1 MPPAR
6 DQRRRRRL
14 PDKET
19 LVEIEESVR
28 GRELSGFAAKLGRLL
43 LIAIPLTGM
52 FFLLNVPQY
61 LGWLVFNE
69 QYMGLFLGL
78 GLCATYLIIPAKP
91 VRGRN
96 RVPWYDVI
104 ASLAGLVI
112 GLYIFIFYPSI
123 VNSLGDIS
131 PERVILGCITILLL
145 AEASRRLVGW
155 PLVIIAACFVFYA
168 FFAYIFPGDF
178 YGKGWTI
185 NRLATYLYLD
195 ANGIFGQALQVGASI
210 VVVFVIFG
218 EVLYVVGGAEFLSD
232 FSLSLMGR
240 YRGGQAKIAIVS
252 SSLFGNIS
260 GSAVANVVVDGAF
273 TIPMMKKAG
282 YPAPVAAAIEA
293 TASTGGQIM
302 PPVMGAAAFLIA
314 EYLQIPYAQVALAAA
329 VPAILYYVT
338 LFIQVDLLAA
348 RNGIHGLPRAEVPDL
363 LPVLK
368 RSASF
373 VVPLTV
379 LILWMFI
386 LNRRPEESGLLAAL
400 AALIVG
406 FLTPGVKIGWQ
417 EILKILTN
425 AGRGMLEIVAITGL
439 AGVVI
444 GILQLTGLGFTL
456 TLTLLNIGQSNALLL
471 LVLTA
476 IVSIILGMGMPTTA
490 VYVLLAVLVAP
501 GLAKLGIVPIAAHLF
516 IFYFGMLSMVTPPV
530 CMASYAAASI
540 GKTDPVKTGWEAMRL
555 CSIAYVVPFLF
566 VFSPSLLLI
575 GHWHEVVLSV
585 ITAIVG
591 SILLGVGIVGY
602 LFRPVGWLKRLLF
615 TVAAVGLLIPVTY
628 TGKFAALTWATNAM
642 GLALAIF
649 LAAVE
654 WLARG
659 NGKALA
665 ANQHAK
671 APLS

>member
-1 MPPAR
+1 MEA
-6 DQRRRRRL
+6 
-14 PDKET
+14 
-19 LVEIEESVR
+19 EESVR
-28 GRELSGFAAKLGRLL
+28 ARELGGLLNAIGRGLL
-43 LIAIPLTGM
+43 MAIPLCGM

-61 LGWLVFNE
+61 VGWLVFNE

-78 GLCATYLIIPAKP
+78 ALCATYLLIPAKP
-91 VRGRN
+91 GGGRS
-96 RVPWYDVI
+96 RLPWYDLI
-104 ASLAGLVI
+104 GALTGLTI
-112 GLYIFIFYPSI
+112 GLYIFAYYPSI

-131 PERVILGCITILLL
+131 TERVVLGCVTVLLL

-155 PLVIIAACFVFYA
+155 PLVIIAACFLLYA
-168 FFAYIFPGDF
+168 LFAYIFPGDF
-178 YGKGWTI
+178 YGRGWSI
-185 NRLATYLYLD
+185 SRLATYLYLD

-240 YRGGQAKIAIVS
+240 FRGGQAKIAIVS

-282 YPAPVAAAIEA
+282 YPAPVAAAVEA
-293 TASTGGQIM
+293 VASTGGQIM

-314 EYLQIPYAQVALAAA
+314 EYLQIPYASVALAAL
-329 VPAILYYVT
+329 VPAVLYYVA

-348 RNGIHGLPRAEVPDL
+348 RNGIHGLPSNELPRL

-368 RSASF
+368 RSATF
-373 VVPLTV
+373 VGPLVV
-379 LILWMFI
+379 LIVLMFF
-386 LNRRPEESGLLAAL
+386 LNRRPEEAGLTAAL
-400 AALIVG
+400 AALIIG
-406 FLTPGVKIGWQ
+406 YLTPGVKIGRQ
-417 EILKILTN
+417 ELLKILTN
-425 AGRGMLEIVAITGL
+425 SGRGMLEIAAITGL

-444 GILQLTGLGFTL
+444 GVLQLTGLGFTL

-501 GLAKLGIVPIAAHLF
+501 GLAKLGILPIAAHLF

-540 GKTDPVKTGWEAMRL
+540 GKTDPVKTGWQAMRL
-555 CSIAYVVPFLF
+555 CSIAYIVPFLF
-566 VFSPSLLLI
+566 VFSPSLLLV
-575 GHWHEVVLSV
+575 GHWYEVTLSV
-585 ITAIVG
+585 VTAIIG
-591 SILLGVGIVGY
+591 AILLGVGIVGY
-602 LFRPVGWLKRLLF
+602 LFRPIGWVKRVLF
-615 TVAAVGLLIPVTY
+615 VLSATGLLIPVLHS
-628 TGKFAALTWATNAM
+628 GNFAVLTWAINAA
-642 GLALAIF
+642 GLVLAVFLVSIEWMARQARTDTA
-649 LAAVE
+649 LAAV
-654 WLARG
+654 R
-659 NGKALA
+659 
-665 ANQHAK
+665 AK

>member
-1 MPPAR
+1 M
-6 DQRRRRRL
+6 
-14 PDKET
+14 
-19 LVEIEESVR
+19 EIEESVQAR
-28 GRELSGFAAKLGRLL
+28 DLSGLLGKLGDWL
-43 LIAIPLTGM
+43 LISIPLLGM

-61 LGWLVFNE
+61 IGWLVFNE
-69 QYMGLFLGL
+69 QYMGLFLGVAL
-78 GLCATYLIIPAKP
+78 GVTYLLIPARPGK
-91 VRGRN
+91 GRSI
-96 RVPWYDVI
+96 VAWYDIV
-104 ASLAGLVI
+104 AAAAGLAI

-131 PERVILGCITILLL
+131 SERVALGCITIFLL
-145 AEASRRLVGW
+145 AEATRRLVGW
-155 PLVIIAACFVFYA
+155 PLVIIAACFLFYA
-168 FFAYIFPGDF
+168 LFAYIFPGDF
-178 YGKGWTI
+178 YGKGWSVS
-185 NRLATYLYLD
+185 RLATYLYLD

-240 YRGGQAKIAIVS
+240 FRGGQAKIAIVS

-282 YPAPVAAAIEA
+282 YPPPVAAAVEA
-293 TASTGGQIM
+293 VASTGGQIM

-314 EYLQIPYAQVALAAA
+314 EYLQIPYAQVALAAF
-329 VPAILYYVT
+329 VPAVLYYVA

-348 RNGIHGLPRAEVPDL
+348 RNGIRGLPRNEVPKL

-373 VVPLTV
+373 VGPLVV
-379 LILWMFI
+379 LVVWMFF
-386 LNRRPEESGLLAAL
+386 LNRRPEEAGLLAAL
-400 AALIVG
+400 AALIIG
-406 FLTPGVKIGWQ
+406 FLTPGVKLGRS
-417 EILKILTN
+417 EIIRILRN
-425 AGRGMLEIVAITGL
+425 AGRGMLEIAAITGL

-444 GILQLTGLGFTL
+444 GVLQLTGLGFTL

-476 IVSIILGMGMPTTA
+476 IVSIVLGMGMPTTA

-501 GLAKLGIVPIAAHLF
+501 GLAKLGILPIAAHLF
-516 IFYFGMLSMVTPPV
+516 IFYFGMLSMITPPV

-575 GHWHEVVLSV
+575 GHWYEVVLSV
-585 ITAIVG
+585 ITAIFG
-591 SILLGVGIVGY
+591 AILLGVGLVGH
-602 LFRPVGWLKRLLF
+602 LFRPVGIIKRASFLL
-615 TVAAVGLLIPVTY
+615 AAAGLLIPVLHSGPY
-628 TGKFAALTWATNAM
+628 AMLTWVTNGA
-642 GLALAIF
+642 GFI
-649 LAAVE
+649 LAAFLVSVE
-654 WLARG
+654 WIARG
-659 NGKALA
+659 SGGAVTLTER
-665 ANQHAK
+665 AK
-671 APLS
+671 APSS

>member
-1 MPPAR
+1 
-6 DQRRRRRL
+6 L
-14 PDKET
+14 PYYGDKEI

-28 GRELSGFAAKLGRLL
+28 GRELSGFAGGLGKLL
-43 LIAIPLTGM
+43 LIAIPLSGM
-52 FFLLNVPQY
+52 FFLLNVPQQI
-61 LGWLVFNE
+61 GWLVFNE

-78 GLCATYLIIPAKP
+78 GLCATYILIPAKP
-91 VRGRN
+91 TVSRDY
-96 RVPWYDVI
+96 VPWYDI
-104 ASLAGLVI
+104 LAALAGMAV
-112 GLYIFIFYPSI
+112 GLYVFVFYPSI

-131 PERVILGCITILLL
+131 TERVILGCITILLL

-155 PLVIIAACFVFYA
+155 PLVIIAGCFLLYA
-168 FFAYIFPGDF
+168 YFAYLFPGDF
-178 YGKGWTI
+178 YGKGWSI

-195 ANGIFGQALQVGASI
+195 ANGIFGQALQVGVSI
-210 VVVFVIFG
+210 VIVFVIFG

-282 YPAPVAAAIEA
+282 YPAAQAAAIEA

-329 VPAILYYVT
+329 VPAVLYYVA

-348 RNGIHGLPRAEVPDL
+348 RNGIHGLPREEVPHL

-373 VVPLTV
+373 VVPLGV

-386 LNRRPEESGLLAAL
+386 LNRRPEEAGLLAAL

-406 FLTPGVKIGWQ
+406 LVTPGVKIGWNG
-417 EILKILTN
+417 ILRMLTN

-444 GILQLTGLGFTL
+444 GVLQLTGLGFTL

-540 GKTDPVKTGWEAMRL
+540 GKTDPVQTGWEAMKL

-575 GHWHEVVLSV
+575 GHWYEVVLSV
-585 ITAIVG
+585 ITAILG

-602 LFRPVGWLKRLLF
+602 LFRRVGVSKRLLF
-615 TVAAVGLLIPVTY
+615 TIAAVGLLIPVVHS
-628 TGKFAALTWATNAM
+628 GKFAMLTWATNGI
-642 GLALAIF
+642 GLVLAV
-649 LAAVE
+649 LLVAVE
-654 WLARG
+654 WIARG
-659 NGKALA
+659 HSKMIAAPNGV
-665 ANQHAK
+665 K
-671 APLS
+671 APAQ

>member
-1 MPPAR
+1 
-6 DQRRRRRL
+6 L
-14 PDKET
+14 KESS
-19 LVEIEESVR
+19 VEIEESAR
-28 GRELSGFAAKLGRLL
+28 TRELRGFADMLGRCLL
-43 LIAIPLTGM
+43 VAIPLTGM

-69 QYMGLFLGL
+69 QYLGLFLGIA
-78 GLCATYLIIPAKP
+78 LCATFLLIPTRP
-91 VRGRN
+91 QRSRQ
-96 RVPWYDVI
+96 VPWYDVI
-104 ASLAGLVI
+104 ASIAGLAV
-112 GLYIFIFYPSI
+112 GLYVFVFYPAI
-123 VNSLGDIS
+123 VNSLGEIAT
-131 PERVILGCITILLL
+131 ERVILGGITILLL
-145 AEASRRLVGW
+145 AEGSRRLIGW
-155 PLVIIAACFVFYA
+155 PLVIIAATFLFYA
-168 FFAYIFPGDF
+168 LFAYIFPGDF
-178 YGKGWTI
+178 YGKGWSI
-185 NRLATYLYLD
+185 SRLATYLYLD

-218 EVLYVVGGAEFLSD
+218 EVLHLVGGAEFLSD
-232 FSLSLMGR
+232 FALALMGR
-240 YRGGQAKIAIVS
+240 FRGGQAKIAIVS

-282 YPAPVAAAIEA
+282 YPPPQAAAVEA
-293 TASTGGQIM
+293 VASTGGQIM

-314 EYLQIPYAQVALAAA
+314 EYLQMPYASVALAAL

-348 RNGIHGLPRAEVPDL
+348 RGGIRGLPREEVPAL

-373 VVPLTV
+373 VVPLAV
-379 LILWMFI
+379 LIFWMFF
-386 LNRRPEESGLLAAL
+386 LNRRPEEAGLLAAL
-400 AALIVG
+400 AALIIG
-406 FLTPGVKIGWQ
+406 FLTPGVKIGWSG
-417 EILKILTN
+417 ILRILTN
-425 AGRGMLEIVAITGL
+425 AGRGMLEIAAITGL

-456 TLTLLNIGQSNALLL
+456 TLTLLNLGQSNALLL

-501 GLAKLGIVPIAAHLF
+501 GLAKLGILPIAAHLF

-530 CMASYAAASI
+530 CIASYAAATI

-575 GHWHEVVLSV
+575 GHWYEVALSV
-585 ITAIVG
+585 VTAIIG
-591 SILLGVGIVGY
+591 AILLGVGVVGY
-602 LFRPVGWLKRLLF
+602 LFRPVGGFKRLLF
-615 TVAAVGLLIPVTY
+615 IVAAVGLLIPVVHS
-628 TGKFAALTWATNAM
+628 GQFAAFTWASNAM
-642 GLALAIF
+642 GLALAI
-649 LAAVE
+649 LLVTMD
-654 WLARG
+654 WLARA
-659 NGKALA
+659 NGKAVA
-665 ANQHAK
+665 ANADAK
-671 APLS
+671 VPTG

>member
-1 MPPAR
+1 M
-6 DQRRRRRL
+6 
-14 PDKET
+14 
-19 LVEIEESVR
+19 EIEESVQAR
-28 GRELSGFAAKLGRLL
+28 DLSGLLGKLGDWL
-43 LIAIPLTGM
+43 LISIPLLGM

-61 LGWLVFNE
+61 IGWLVFNE
-69 QYMGLFLGL
+69 QYMGLFLGVAL
-78 GLCATYLIIPAKP
+78 GVTYLLIPARPGK
-91 VRGRN
+91 GRSI
-96 RVPWYDVI
+96 VAWYDIV
-104 ASLAGLVI
+104 AAAAGLAI

-131 PERVILGCITILLL
+131 SERVTLGCITIFLL
-145 AEASRRLVGW
+145 AEATRRLVGW
-155 PLVIIAACFVFYA
+155 PLVIIAACFLFYA
-168 FFAYIFPGDF
+168 LFAYIFPGDF
-178 YGKGWTI
+178 YGKGWSVS
-185 NRLATYLYLD
+185 RLATYLYLD

-240 YRGGQAKIAIVS
+240 FRGGQAKIAIVS

-282 YPAPVAAAIEA
+282 YPPPVAAAVEA
-293 TASTGGQIM
+293 VASTGGQIM

-314 EYLQIPYAQVALAAA
+314 EYLQIPYAQVALAAF
-329 VPAILYYVT
+329 VPAVLYYVA

-348 RNGIHGLPRAEVPDL
+348 RNGIRGLPRNEVPKL

-373 VVPLTV
+373 VGPLVV
-379 LILWMFI
+379 LVVWMFF
-386 LNRRPEESGLLAAL
+386 LNRRPEEAGLLAAL
-400 AALIVG
+400 AALIIG
-406 FLTPGVKIGWQ
+406 FLTPGVKLGRS
-417 EILKILTN
+417 EIIRILRN
-425 AGRGMLEIVAITGL
+425 AGRGMLEIAAITGL

-444 GILQLTGLGFTL
+444 GVLQLTGLGFTL

-476 IVSIILGMGMPTTA
+476 LVSIVLGMGMPTTA

-501 GLAKLGIVPIAAHLF
+501 GLAKLGILPIAAHLF
-516 IFYFGMLSMVTPPV
+516 IFYFGMLSMITPPV

-575 GHWHEVVLSV
+575 GHWYEVVLSV
-585 ITAIVG
+585 ITAIFG
-591 SILLGVGIVGY
+591 AILLGVGLVGH
-602 LFRPVGWLKRLLF
+602 LFRPVGIIKRASFLL
-615 TVAAVGLLIPVTY
+615 AAAGLLIPVLHSGPY
-628 TGKFAALTWATNAM
+628 AMLTWVTNGA
-642 GLALAIF
+642 GFI
-649 LAAVE
+649 LAAFLVSVE
-654 WLARG
+654 WIARG
-659 NGKALA
+659 SGGAVTLTER
-665 ANQHAK
+665 AK
-671 APLS
+671 APSS

>member
-1 MPPAR
+1 M
-6 DQRRRRRL
+6 
-14 PDKET
+14 
-19 LVEIEESVR
+19 EIEENVR
-28 GRELSGFAAKLGRLL
+28 ARELSGAVQTLGRLL
-43 LIAIPLTGM
+43 LIAIPLSGM

-78 GLCATYLIIPAKP
+78 ALAATYLLIPAKP
-91 VRGRN
+91 GPGRAAI
-96 RVPWYDVI
+96 PWYDMI
-104 ASLAGLVI
+104 AAAGGMAV
-112 GLYIFIFYPSI
+112 GLYIFVYYPSI

-131 PERVILGCITILLL
+131 NERVFLGCVTILLL

-155 PLVIIAACFVFYA
+155 PLVIIAVCFLFYA
-168 FFAYIFPGDF
+168 LFAYIFPGDF
-178 YGKGWTI
+178 YGKGWTVS
-185 NRLATYLYLD
+185 RLATYLYLD

-232 FSLSLMGR
+232 FSLALMGR
-240 YRGGQAKIAIVS
+240 FRGGQAKIAIVS

-282 YPAPVAAAIEA
+282 YPPPIAAAVEA
-293 TASTGGQIM
+293 VASTGGQIM

-314 EYLQIPYAQVALAAA
+314 EYLQMPYAQVALAAL
-329 VPAILYYVT
+329 VPAVLYYVT

-348 RNGIHGLPRAEVPDL
+348 RNGIHGLPPKEVPRL

-368 RSASF
+368 RSATF
-373 VVPLTV
+373 VVPLAV
-379 LILWMFI
+379 LIIWMFY
-386 LNRRPEESGLLAAL
+386 LNRRPEEAGLLAAL

-425 AGRGMLEIVAITGL
+425 AGRGMLEIAAITGL

-444 GILQLTGLGFTL
+444 GVLQLTGLGFTL

-540 GKTDPVKTGWEAMRL
+540 GKTDPIKTGWQAMRL
-555 CSIAYVVPFLF
+555 CSIAYIVPFLF

-575 GHWHEVVLSV
+575 GHWYEVALSI
-585 ITAIVG
+585 ITAIIG
-591 SILLGVGIVGY
+591 AMLLGVGVVGY
-602 LFRPVGWLKRLLF
+602 LFRPVGVIKRALF
-615 TVAAVGLLIPVTY
+615 ILAAAGLLIPVVQS
-628 TGKFAALTWATNAM
+628 GSFATLTWAANGT
-642 GLALAIF
+642 GLLLAVVLVTI
-649 LAAVE
+649 E
-654 WLARG
+654 CLARSLRP
-659 NGKALA
+659 KQVLRP
-665 ANQHAK
+665 
-671 APLS
+671 APSE